1 VTYMEQKNTEPFQRG
16 TGPTDLHRA
25 LLFPI
30 MLGQKVLT
38 SMPKN
43 WYFLLYTINRH
54 AAKLIFFYLWTSIFF
69 WQEKELGR
77 EATALELFLHLHV
90 QRVDGQSIV
99 LTRAISAKQAR
110 QEEID
115 ALRDED
121 LSDDEEL
128 RAAEEEVPIIA
139 PVETYDADSL
149 EFANIRTKAVYVSSP
164 LYISLKML
172 AP

>member
-1 VTYMEQKNTEPFQRG
+1 
-16 TGPTDLHRA
+16 
-25 LLFPI
+25 
-30 MLGQKVLT
+30 
-38 SMPKN
+38 
-43 WYFLLYTINRH
+43 
-54 AAKLIFFYLWTSIFF
+54 
-69 WQEKELGR
+69 
-77 EATALELFLHLHV
+77 
-90 QRVDGQSIV
+90 

-121 LSDDEEL
+121 LSDDDEL
-128 RAAEEEVPIIA
+128 RAAEEEVPIIS

-149 EFANIRTKAVYVSSP
+149 EFANIRTKEVYVSSP